1 MRQLWRRLAI
11 VGGSIAT
18 VLLIAT
24 TGYVLIDGFPVFDA
38 FYMALTTIATVGYAE
53 IRPLSRAGRVF
64 NIFVIVFGVS
74 VVFLAIGA
82 MTQTVIEL
90 ELKEIFGKRRV
101 RRMID
106 KLTNHFIVCG
116 FGRVGRGAAA
126 ELQRSGVPFVVVDRD
141 PARVESAV
149 QNGMLALA
157 ADSTRDE
164 TLKDAGIERAR
175 GLIAALATD
184 ADNLFLVLSA
194 KAINPMLNV
203 AARAGEQEAE
213 QKLRRVGAD
222 VVLTPY
228 SITGYRLAQSLL
240 RPRVSEFL
248 DFTTQNIGLNVSIEQ
263 VAVSQHSE
271 VVGKS
276 LAQMQVRREL
286 GVIVLAIR
294 RAGGAMQFNPPADAV
309 IGGGDCLIVMGE
321 PANLRNLERLLSEV
335 NA

>member
-1 MRQLWRRLAI
+1 MEQLYRRLSI
-11 VGGSIAT
+11 VGGSLAAVLFIAA
-18 VLLIAT
+18 L
-24 TGYVLIDGFPVFDA
+24 GYVLIDHFPVFDA

-64 NIFVIVFGVS
+64 NSFVIFFGVS
-74 VVFLAIGA
+74 LTFLAIGA
-82 MTQTVIEL
+82 VTQTVIEL
-90 ELKEIFGKRRV
+90 ELKEIFGKRRI

-106 KLTNHFIVCG
+106 KLSNHFIVCG

-141 PARVESAV
+141 ETRTESAV
-149 QNGMLALA
+149 RNGMLAMS

-175 GLIAALATD
+175 GVIAALATD

-194 KAINPMLNV
+194 KALNPMVNV

-222 VVLTPY
+222 VVFTPY

-240 RPRVSEFL
+240 RPQVSEFL

-263 VAVSQHSE
+263 VAVAARSE

-294 RAGGAMQFNPPADAV
+294 RASGEMQFNPPADAV
-309 IGGGDCLIVMGE
+309 IAGGDCLIVMGE
-321 PANLRNLERLLSEV
+321 PGSLRNLEKLLAEV
-335 NA
+335 HA